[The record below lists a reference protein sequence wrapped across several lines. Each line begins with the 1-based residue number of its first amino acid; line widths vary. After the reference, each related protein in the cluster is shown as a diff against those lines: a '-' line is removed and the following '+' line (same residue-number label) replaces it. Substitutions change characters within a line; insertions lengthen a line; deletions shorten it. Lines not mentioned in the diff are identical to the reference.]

1 MDKAEPQE
9 TVSADVPDGPPPSL
23 HMVQLLAGF
32 QFSQALYAIAK
43 LDVASQLDDGA
54 RAIDELAANCGA
66 RPELL
71 RRLIRSLAPLGVFRQ
86 PNEDTVEL
94 TPLGATLS
102 ARRPGSLRDVALYW
116 METHYLPFSEIL
128 HTVRTGEP
136 AARHYFGKPFFDWIV
151 ADPDMAELQ
160 NRGMAGLVG
169 GIRDRMFDDY
179 RLPAGEVVAD
189 IGGADGT
196 ILSRLLAAEP
206 ARRGILFDLPEILP
220 SARKKIEE
228 TGMADRVDVV
238 AGDFF
243 ESVPSADVYVMAAI
257 LHDWDDASCVR
268 ILQSVK
274 RAAAP
279 GARLV
284 VIEGVV
290 PPGDEPHA
298 TKLIDLVMLALTT
311 GKERGE
317 AEWQQLLSTAGF
329 ALDRIVPTKED
340 YSFIEARLL

>member
-1 MDKAEPQE
+1 M
-9 TVSADVPDGPPPSL
+9 L
-23 HMVQLLAGF
+23 
-32 QFSQALYAIAK
+32 
-43 LDVASQLDDGA
+43 
-54 RAIDELAANCGA
+54 N
-66 RPELL
+66 
-71 RRLIRSLAPLGVFRQ
+71 RLIRSLAPLGVFRQ
-86 PNEDTVEL
+86 PTEDTVEL

-136 AARHYFGKPFFDWIV
+136 AAQRSFGKPFFDWIV
-151 ADPDMAELQ
+151 AAPVRAELQ

-169 GIRDRMFDDY
+169 GMGDRMFDGY

-196 ILSRLLAAEP
+196 ILTRLLASEP

-220 SARKKIEE
+220 GARKTIEE
-228 TGMADRVDVV
+228 AGTADRVDVV

-243 ESVPSADVYVMAAI
+243 ESVPSADVYVPAAI

-268 ILQSVK
+268 ILESVG
-274 RAAAP
+274 RTAAP

-284 VIEGVV
+284 VIKGVV
-290 PPGDEPHA
+290 PPDDEPHA

-311 GKERGE
+311 GRERGA
-317 AEWQQLLSTAGF
+317 AEWQRLFAGAGF
-329 ALDRIVPTKED
+329 VLDRIVPTPRD
-340 YSFIEARLL
+340 YSFIEARLR